1 MWWLKHLKLIWMVAT
16 SPVTPPKKSPDVMFS
31 KNIQKHWGAP
41 TLCLSSPFVPA
52 GHEWREPRQKCGAW
66 TTKRSW
72 VMYGYV
78 GLMDW
83 RWVPYSSISF
93 YRKLTSPDIFCPPN
107 NLGVSRNRVHWKWPV
122 NLSFSWLTWL
132 DCDPLWPIVT
142 GPWPA
147 QIWLSQPVAISTI
160 GTRVLNAAQP
170 ISWPLQ
176 DLNHFVS

>member
-1 MWWLKHLKLIWMVAT
+1 MYFRRHHQRTIIYHLCLHVMAKT
-16 SPVTPPKKSPDVMFS
+16 SKTHMNGGYIPSNPPKKSPDVMFS

-142 GPWPA
+142 APWPA
-147 QIWLSQPVAISTI
+147 QIWLSQPVAISL
-160 GTRVLNAAQP
+160 GP
-170 ISWPLQ
+170 GC
-176 DLNHFVS
+176 